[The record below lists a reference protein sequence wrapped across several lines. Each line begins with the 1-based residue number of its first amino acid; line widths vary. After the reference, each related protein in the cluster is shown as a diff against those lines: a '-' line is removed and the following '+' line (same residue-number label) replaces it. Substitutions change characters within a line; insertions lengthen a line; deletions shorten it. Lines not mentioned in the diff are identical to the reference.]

1 MAVGVRHM
9 AKEKAIVRRLAAL
22 ESLGQVT
29 DICSDKTGTLT
40 QIKMMVKSCYLGK
53 EDFDVSGDGIIPEG
67 KLLRKTPESNKKYT
81 EEVSINEISS
91 SARLYLANMKIS
103 GKVFGDPTEIALVVF
118 SHKFGYTKEKIA
130 EKFEFVME
138 QPFDAVVTQYLFL
151 SKGASESDLSICN
164 NYLSKDNQILPIH
177 PGVGKLPQK
186 FMMRFVSRGMRVLGL
201 SYALRDSYD
210 ESMTREQT
218 ENDLIYISIIGMYD
232 PPREESAISIRMYQ
246 EAGIIVRMATGDH
259 LTTAKAIAAEIGI
272 ISKENMNKKNVVM
285 VASDF
290 DTMNPEDIDK
300 KTYLPLVIARCT
312 PQTKDTKIP
321 LLIPFIAVVKKFVAM
336 TDDNFVSIVSAI
348 ASGGRTFTNI
358 GKFTLHIL
366 SGNVSEVVILV
377 LSLFFKDQDISVFPM
392 SPAQILY
399 LNMITN
405 SPIELTLDIEYAIK
419 DVMHH

>member
-1 MAVGVRHM
+1 MPWLRMTVIYKN
-9 AKEKAIVRRLAAL
+9 KET
-22 ESLGQVT
+22 S
-29 DICSDKTGTLT
+29 
-40 QIKMMVKSCYLGK
+40 
-53 EDFDVSGDGIIPEG
+53 
-67 KLLRKTPESNKKYT
+67 
-81 EEVSINEISS
+81 
-91 SARLYLANMKIS
+91 
-103 GKVFGDPTEIALVVF
+103 
-118 SHKFGYTKEKIA
+118 
-130 EKFEFVME
+130 
-138 QPFDAVVTQYLFL
+138 QYLFL

-336 TDDNFVSIVSAI
+336 TGDGVNDAP
-348 ASGGRTFTNI
+348 G
-358 GKFTLHIL
+358 H
-366 SGNVSEVVILV
+366 
-377 LSLFFKDQDISVFPM
+377 
-392 SPAQILY
+392 
-399 LNMITN
+399 
-405 SPIELTLDIEYAIK
+405 
-419 DVMHH
+419 